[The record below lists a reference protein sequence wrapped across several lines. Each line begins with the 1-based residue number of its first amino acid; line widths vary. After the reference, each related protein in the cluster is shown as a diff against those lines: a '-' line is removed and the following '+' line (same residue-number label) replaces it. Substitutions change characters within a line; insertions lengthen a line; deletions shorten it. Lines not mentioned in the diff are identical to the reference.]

1 MTDNHSYHEGE
12 LAVQKRVNRLDMAR
26 MAGRM
31 ISNSIPEGAL
41 QFIEQQVMVVIGSLK
56 DDGNV
61 WCSIVFGNPGFVRAQ
76 DINTIDIDMRHA
88 GLSDDDPLWSN
99 ITSNQSVGMLFI
111 ELPSR
116 RRLRINGQMN
126 KKSIDQFMLTV
137 EQAYPNCPKYIQRR
151 QIKKA
156 QNFNSSIEIKSA
168 LTGVRLTEDQ
178 KTLIR
183 QADTFFV
190 ASAYAGKDNHYCV
203 DASHRGGEPGFI
215 NFINDQTLRVPDYQG
230 NNMFNTLGN
239 FQSYPHA
246 GIIFIDFDQRR
257 LLQLSGIPKI
267 IWPCDDQDEQTG
279 EAQHYWQFEIKHWRE
294 STIPFDINWRLL
306 DASPFNP
313 ET

>member
-31 ISNSIPEGAL
+31 ISNSIPAGAL

-76 DINTIDIDMRHA
+76 DVNTIDIDMRHA
-88 GLSDDDPLWSN
+88 GLADDDPLWSN

-111 ELPSR
+111 ELASR

-126 KKSIDQFMLTV
+126 KKTMHQFVLSID
-137 EQAYPNCPKYIQRR
+137 QAYPNCPKYIQRR
-151 QIKKA
+151 QIKKV
-156 QNFNSSIEIKSA
+156 QKFNSPIEIKPA
-168 LTGVRLTEDQ
+168 LTGAHLTEEQ
-178 KTLIR
+178 KTLIC

-190 ASAYAGKDNHYCV
+190 ASAYADKENHYSV
-203 DASHRGGEPGFI
+203 DASHRGGHPGFI
-215 NFINDQTLRVPDYQG
+215 NFTDEQKLRIPDYQG

-239 FQSYPHA
+239 FQCYPHA
-246 GIIFIDFDQRR
+246 GIIFIDFFRGR

-267 IWPCDDQDEQTG
+267 IWQHDIQTDG
-279 EAQHYWQFEIKHWRE
+279 AQHYWQFEIKHWRE
-294 STIPFDINWRLL
+294 STIPIDINWALL

-313 ET
+313 EP